1 MTAHRLLVRTALATA
16 VALLLLALLL
26 PHAGAAGGPVAGA
39 DAGGSGVVVPGDD
52 TSRIVT
58 VWAGRGTVV
67 QRIARD
73 GGTVERWR
81 YLKTPFIVA
90 AAAADLTGTGLSA
103 DGRTLVLTKQRYRFP
118 IRRSEFLVLDGRS
131 LKPRTTLR
139 LRGDFTLD
147 AISPDG
153 KLLYLVEYTSPKDI
167 TKYEVRAYD
176 MAARQLMP
184 DPVVARDAAGEG
196 EEMAGSPLARTMSPD
211 GRWAY
216 TLYDGNGSHPFVH
229 ALDTQQA
236 KAVCVDL
243 DDLAGR
249 DDLWSMRLTTG
260 PGGDVVVNA
269 DSGPLL
275 RIDPKSF
282 AVGPAIEPARAAAPA
297 PARRSAPAAASADDG
312 VPISAVLA
320 GGVIVLLL
328 AGGATA
334 ALVRR
339 GRAGRLAVR

>member
-26 PHAGAAGGPVAGA
+26 PRASAAGGPVAGA
-39 DAGGSGVVVPGDD
+39 DAGGNGVVAAGDD
-52 TSRIVT
+52 TTRIVT
-58 VWAGRGTVV
+58 SWAGRGTLV
-67 QRIARD
+67 QRIARN
-73 GGTVERWR
+73 GGVVERSR
-81 YLKTPFIVA
+81 YLKKPFIVA
-90 AAAADLTGTGLSA
+90 AAAGDLAGTGLSA

-118 IRRSEFLVLDGRS
+118 IRRSEFLVLDGRT
-131 LKPRTTLR
+131 LKPRDTLQ

-153 KLLYLVEYTSPKDI
+153 KLLYLVKYTSPKDI

-176 MAARQLMP
+176 MLARQLLR
-184 DPVVARDAAGEG
+184 DTVVARDAAGKG
-196 EEMAGSPLARTMSPD
+196 EEMSGSPLARTMSTD

-249 DDLWSMRLTTG
+249 DDLWSMRLTMG
-260 PGGDVVVNA
+260 PGGGVVVNA
-269 DSGPLL
+269 DSGPVL
-275 RIDPKSF
+275 RIDPRSF
-282 AVGPAIEPARAAAPA
+282 AVAPAVAPARASAPA
-297 PARRSAPAAASADDG
+297 AARRSAPVAAADEG
-312 VPISAVLA
+312 VPTMVVLA
-320 GGVIVLLL
+320 GIAILLL
-328 AGGATA
+328 LGAGATA